1 MTIAVSL
8 KVNDGVVLAADSA
21 TTLIGQ
27 SPDGSVGV
35 VNVYNNANKIFNLV
49 KDWPIGVVTWGA
61 GSIGTA
67 SVSTLVKDLRARLS
81 GKLSEDNSWVLNFQP
96 SLLPVRLTT
105 PGHHLQLT
113 LGRLTPPRKASRPFD
128 TTDDPAERDY
138 QQGRT
143 GRGSERGASQAWF
156 WTPEWQARE
165 REAEEDL
172 AAGRFTRHESDEEFL
187 AALRA
192 RRLRHA
198 DPR

>member
-1 MTIAVSL
+1 MRPPT
-8 KVNDGVVLAADSA
+8 
-21 TTLIGQ
+21 
-27 SPDGSVGV
+27 SV
-35 VNVYNNANKIFNLV
+35 
-49 KDWPIGVVTWGA
+49 T
-61 GSIGTA
+61 
-67 SVSTLVKDLRARLS
+67 ARLQDATAT
-81 GKLSEDNSWVLNFQP
+81 KAHQFHEVTYNFQP
-96 SLLPVRLTT
+96 SLLPVLLTT
-105 PGHHLQLT
+105 PGQRLQLT
-113 LGRLTPPRKASRPFD
+113 LGRLTPPRNASRPFD

-198 DPR
+198 DAR

>member
-49 KDWPIGVVTWGA
+49 RDWPIGVVTWGA
-61 GSIGTA
+61 GSIGAA

-81 GKLSEDNSWVLNFQP
+81 SKLSEVKSWALDRESYTVED
-96 SLLPVRLTT
+96 VA
-105 PGHHLQLT
+105 
-113 LGRLTPPRKASRPFD
+113 RKARQFIFD
-128 TTDDPAERDY
+128 EHCDY

-143 GRGSERGASQAWF
+143 RKGSKRGASQAWF
-156 WTPEWQARE
+156 WTLEWQARE
-165 REAEEDL
+165 READEDL
-172 AAGRFTRHESDEEFL
+172 TAGRLTRHESDEEFL

-198 DPR
+198 DA